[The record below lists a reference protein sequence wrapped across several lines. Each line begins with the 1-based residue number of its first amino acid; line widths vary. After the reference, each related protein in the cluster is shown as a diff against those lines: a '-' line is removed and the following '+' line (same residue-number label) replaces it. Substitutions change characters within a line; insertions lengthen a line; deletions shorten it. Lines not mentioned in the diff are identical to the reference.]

1 MRISIGFLGGLG
13 FRTGERSSFGVFSPA
28 SQESVAGGYFLFFKH
43 YCRKSIDR
51 RRMI

>member
-1 MRISIGFLGGLG
+1 MRISFGSLGGLG

-28 SQESVAGGYFLFFKH
+28 SQESVAGGYCFFKH